1 MGNSLSCAQNF
12 SCLFYLEI
20 VFFVAIGLQLVYF
33 LLFLIA
39 FSKEKKTSAHP
50 AAGLPP
56 VSVVVCAHD
65 ELENLQ
71 QLVPLLLAQEHHL
84 FEVIVVNDRSND
96 ATRDWL
102 LTETQLH
109 ARLRMVHVEQTPPHI
124 NGKKYALTLGI
135 RAAQHEWIAL
145 TDADCRPHSTQ
156 WLQQLMEQTDATTT
170 FVLGY
175 SPYQKKKGW
184 LNAFIRFE
192 ALITAVQYLGF
203 ALVKIPYMG
212 VGRNMAYRKSLFM
225 QSKGFNE
232 LLSLTGGDD
241 DLFVNR
247 HAAAGNT
254 RVALGGHAL
263 VTSIPKNTVTEFF
276 QQKVRHLAAGK
287 KYKAG
292 HRLLLGLFMLSWW
305 ASWWLGIALLVFS
318 AQPYVIAGFLLAR
331 VICVH
336 ITLPMVVKRLGDT
349 LEMGGILL
357 LDFLYTIYY
366 LTTGTAALTTRKIK
380 WKKN

>member
-1 MGNSLSCAQNF
+1 LPQISNA
-12 SCLFYLEI
+12 LFYFEL
-20 VFFVAIGLQLVYF
+20 VFFIAVGVQLVYF
-33 LLFLIA
+33 ILFLIA
-39 FSKEKKTSAHP
+39 FSRRQANRQSGEV
-50 AAGLPP
+50 LPP

-65 ELENLQ
+65 ELENLKE
-71 QLVPLLLAQEHHL
+71 LVPLLLAQDHTN

-102 LTETQLH
+102 LAETQQH
-109 ARLRMVHVEQTPPHI
+109 ARLRMVNVEQTPSHI

-145 TDADCRPHSTQ
+145 TDADCRPHSAQ
-156 WLQQLMEQTDATTT
+156 WLRQLVGQTDDTAA

-175 SPYQKKKGW
+175 SPYQKKPGL
-184 LNAFIRFE
+184 LNAFIQFE
-192 ALITAVQYLGF
+192 TMMTALQYLGL
-203 ALVKIPYMG
+203 ALVNMPYMG

-225 QSKGFNE
+225 HSKGFND

-247 HAAAGNT
+247 HATAANV
-254 RVALGGHAL
+254 RVALGRDAL
-263 VTSIPKNTVTEFF
+263 VTSIPKSTVGEFF

-292 HRLLLGLFMLSWW
+292 HRLLLGVFMLSWC
-305 ASWWLGIALLVFS
+305 ASWWLGIALLVVS
-318 AQPYVIAGFLLAR
+318 TQAYAVAGFLLAR

-336 ITLPMVVKRLGDT
+336 ITLPIAAKRFGDT
-349 LEMGGILL
+349 IEIGSILL

-366 LTTGTAALTTRKIK
+366 LTTGTTALTTRKIK